1 MSSWDS
7 TDAPQWM
14 TALRRVG
21 RLTGRERE
29 VFALLAEG
37 PTNME
42 IAREIFIT
50 ERTVRA
56 HIMSIQAKLGLRTRL
71 KVCLAAAAYAQG
83 LSQTTVGGAGFDEQD
98 GCRRQWPEHAEGV
111 IAMKKPYQAP
121 KLTAR
126 GAFAAA
132 TAGFGKFKADQLVGR
147 LIP

>member
-42 IAREIFIT
+42 IAREIFVT

-83 LSQTTVGGAGFDEQD
+83 LSQTTAGGAGIFEQD

-111 IAMKKPYQAP
+111 IAMKKPYPAP